1 MDINNDVNKNNYI
14 LTVKK
19 SRNRNSFTVY
29 LKFGKNNLFDYY
41 MNIEEIKHLCIN
53 KENELLEKHFGN
65 LVAEAA
71 HERPESI
78 GGYNMELPRRIEN
91 EYKEFLRELWSGIS
105 TGDARSLDEILEEV
119 RLRSLMAE
127 SSREALEQAHKDAT
141 EQTLWERITHSN
153 HKDVTFYKGLLEE
166 YTGELLYGIR
176 RDFLEEAA
184 GEEIKGNIHE

>member
-1 MDINNDVNKNNYI
+1 
-14 LTVKK
+14 
-19 SRNRNSFTVY
+19 
-29 LKFGKNNLFDYY
+29 

-53 KENELLEKHFGN
+53 KEHKLLEKHFGN

-71 HERPESI
+71 HEQPESI
-78 GGYNMELPRRIEN
+78 GGYDMELPRRIEN
-91 EYKEFLRELWSGIS
+91 EYKEFLRELWSGIAI
-105 TGDARSLDEILEEV
+105 GDARSLDDILEESG
-119 RLRSLMAE
+119 LRSLMTG

-166 YTGELLYGIR
+166 YTRERLYGIR

-184 GEEIKGNIHE
+184 GQEIKGKVCE

>member
-1 MDINNDVNKNNYI
+1 
-14 LTVKK
+14 
-19 SRNRNSFTVY
+19 
-29 LKFGKNNLFDYY
+29 

-53 KENELLEKHFGN
+53 KEHELLEKHFGN

-78 GGYNMELPRRIEN
+78 GGYDMELPQRIEN

-127 SSREALEQAHKDAT
+127 SSREALEHAHKDAT

-184 GEEIKGNIHE
+184 GEEIKGKVRE